1 MRLSIPFIK
10 FCSGSASIG
19 IEGEIEEETETSD
32 KGVEEKAIQKTEI
45 QNIEDHQ
52 ESSLV
57 STPLQLS
64 RFDTLT
70 FCFCVLRLQH

>member
-1 MRLSIPFIK
+1 MRLSIPFIN

-52 ESSLV
+52 ESSMV

-64 RFDTLT
+64 RFGMPT
-70 FCFCVLRLQH
+70 FCFFC

>member
-1 MRLSIPFIK
+1 VRLSIN

-52 ESSLV
+52 ESSMV

-64 RFDTLT
+64 RFGMPT
-70 FCFCVLRLQH
+70 FCFFC

>member
-1 MRLSIPFIK
+1 VRLSIN

-19 IEGEIEEETETSD
+19 IEGEIEKETETSD

-52 ESSLV
+52 ESSMV

-64 RFDTLT
+64 RFGMPA
-70 FCFCVLRLQH
+70 FCFVC